1 MLPAIGVKLRLG
13 RVKGVNDQVFH
24 FRNEIPLHVQSILR
38 VLLVKVCLKDV
49 ESDGVSVL
57 VDAIV
62 CSKLLQAVVCQVHIV
77 VAVCQV
83 VVVRAS
89 PQVAMSVHEH
99 LVLAVDEGPNT
110 DVKLPTLKEKWP
122 LDVLLHHTAG
132 ELRTTVNELS
142 HLIQLR
148 EDLYPP
154 SLVGI
159 CRFNQPDVIHAMFN
173 WNALFWRI
181 TPLDISVSLI
191 KFGPLRIVAPRLQQ
205 EGSRC

>member
-1 MLPAIGVKLRLG
+1 
-13 RVKGVNDQVFH
+13 
-24 FRNEIPLHVQSILR
+24 
-38 VLLVKVCLKDV
+38 V
-49 ESDGVSVL
+49 ESHGVSVL

-77 VAVCQV
+77 VSICQV
-83 VVVRAS
+83 VVVRAC
-89 PQVAMSVHEH
+89 PQVAMSVQED
-99 LVLAVDEGPNT
+99 LVLAVYEGPDT
-110 DVKLPTLKEKWP
+110 DVKLPTLKEKWS
-122 LDVLLHHTAG
+122 LDVFLYYAAG
-132 ELRTTVNELS
+132 ELRTTVYELS

-159 CRFNQPDVIHAMFN
+159 CRFYQPDIVHAMFN
-173 WNALFWRI
+173 WDALFWRI